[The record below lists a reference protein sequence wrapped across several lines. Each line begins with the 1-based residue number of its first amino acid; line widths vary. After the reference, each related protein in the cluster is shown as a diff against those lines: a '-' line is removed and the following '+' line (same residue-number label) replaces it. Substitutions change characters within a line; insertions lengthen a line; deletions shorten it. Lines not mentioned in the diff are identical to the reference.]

1 MNLSTKVT
9 LTSGFFLNF
18 AGFAV
23 FSFLAVYLSNT
34 LGLSGWETGTVLS
47 LLTLSSRILPLFTG
61 SMGDKY
67 GYKRI
72 MGIGLLLRGIGF
84 VSLAFSHSFGYVSL
98 AVLLIGIGAA
108 CYEPSALAF
117 FSQENNPK
125 ARKKSFIYL
134 NLALNGGAI
143 IGPLLGG
150 ILMVTDPHL
159 PFLLSATI
167 FFALYIIQF
176 IILPKGD
183 HTQDSGSRSLLAGF
197 HHIIK
202 NKGFLLFC
210 FSMIFF
216 WFMFAQLTVALPLH
230 MFAISNNENL
240 VSLVI
245 TVNALT
251 GLIFMVIFKKIYIK
265 SNAIFLL
272 VVGTLTMALS
282 LLFINFFPNPLWL
295 IVCIVGFT
303 IGETL
308 VLPTSDIA
316 IADFVDDQYNG
327 AYYGFSDLS
336 FAVGATLGNFTGTFL
351 LEIYQPNSFVPW
363 VIFSGVGFLGFLL
376 MSTLFFLQRGNETF
390 SQKY

>member
-34 LGLSGWETGTVLS
+34 LGLSGWETGTVLA
-47 LLTLSSRILPLFTG
+47 LLTLSSRIVPLFTG

-67 GYKRI
+67 GYKKL

-117 FSQENNPK
+117 FSLEKNPEL
-125 ARKKSFIYL
+125 RKKSFLYL

-150 ILMVTDPHL
+150 VLLVTNPRL
-159 PFLLSATI
+159 PFLLSAAI
-167 FFALYIIQF
+167 FIALYLVQL
-176 IILPKGD
+176 IILPEKENIQRTD
-183 HTQDSGSRSLLAGF
+183 SRSFLAGVP
-197 HHIIK
+197 HILK
-202 NKGFLLFC
+202 NKKFLLFC

-230 MFAISNNENL
+230 MFKISNNESL

-251 GLIFMVIFKKIYIK
+251 GLIFMLVFKKMYIK
-265 SNAIFLL
+265 SSAIFLL
-272 VVGTLTMALS
+272 AAGTITMAVS
-282 LLFINFFPNPLWL
+282 LLCISFFPHPLWL
-295 IVCIVGFT
+295 IVCILGFT

-308 VLPTSDIA
+308 VLPSSDIA
-316 IADFVDDQYNG
+316 ISDFLDDQYNA

-336 FAVGATLGNFTGTFL
+336 FAAGATLGNFTGTLL
-351 LEIYQPNSFVPW
+351 LEIYPSGSFVPW
-363 VIFSGVGFLGFLL
+363 IIFSGVGFLGFFLL
-376 MSTLFFLQRGNETF
+376 SRQILLQRDDKIVSPN
-390 SQKY
+390 

>member
-34 LGLSGWETGTVLS
+34 LELSGWETGTILS
-47 LLTLSSRILPLFTG
+47 LLTLSSRVLPLFTG
-61 SMGDKY
+61 GMGDKY

-72 MGIGLLLRGIGF
+72 MGIGLLLRGVGF
-84 VSLAFSHSFGYVSL
+84 VTLAFSHSFSYVSV

-117 FSQENNPK
+117 FSQENNPEL
-125 ARKKSFIYL
+125 RKKTFIYL

-150 ILMVTDPHL
+150 ILLVTNPRF
-159 PFLLSATI
+159 PFLLSASI
-167 FFALYIIQF
+167 FFILYIVQL
-176 IILPKGD
+176 IILPKKEN
-183 HTQDSGSRSLLAGF
+183 TQGSDSNSILAGVP
-197 HHIIK
+197 HILK
-202 NKGFLLFC
+202 NKRFLLFC

-245 TVNALT
+245 TINALT
-251 GLIFMVIFKKIYIK
+251 GLIFMIIFKKLYIK
-265 SNAIFLL
+265 SSAIFLL

-282 LLFINFFPNPLWL
+282 LLFISFFPSPLWL
-295 IVCIVGFT
+295 ILCIIGFT
-303 IGETL
+303 VGETL
-308 VLPTSDIA
+308 VLPSSDIA

-327 AYYGFSDLS
+327 IYYGFSDLS
-336 FAVGATLGNFTGTFL
+336 FAVGATLGNFTGTL
-351 LEIYQPNSFVPW
+351 LLDIYQPNSFVPW
-363 VIFSGVGFLGFLL
+363 VIFSGIGFLGFFLIRTLL
-376 MSTLFFLQRGNETF
+376 LLQRDHEALFQN
-390 SQKY
+390 Y